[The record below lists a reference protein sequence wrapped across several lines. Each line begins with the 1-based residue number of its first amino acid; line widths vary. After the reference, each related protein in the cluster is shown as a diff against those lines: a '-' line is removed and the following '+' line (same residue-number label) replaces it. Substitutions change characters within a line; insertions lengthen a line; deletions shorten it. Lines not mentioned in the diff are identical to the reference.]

1 MSIAAFAKAPK
12 ILLVDADNTVR
23 GTVASVCRD
32 LNVARVTQA
41 TSVSMAEQHLR
52 TGRLSGLVLSMGE
65 EVAALALLT
74 RLRAGDFPCG
84 PEVAVVVMA
93 HECTADLARQLKALK
108 VRRLL
113 LQPFK
118 LRDVIQTLEQLWEEG
133 VGSSSGP
140 GDSAVPED
148 SPEPV
153 EPPEAAEPK
162 AVAEDP
168 GESGTA
174 ETIEQDSETPPD
186 TSTEDAAEPTEADAS
201 A

>member
-41 TSVSMAEQHLR
+41 TSVSMAELHLR
-52 TGRLSGLVLSMGE
+52 TGHLSGLVLSMGE
-65 EVAALALLT
+65 ETAALALLT

-84 PEVAVVVMA
+84 PGVAVVVMA
-93 HECTADLARQLKALK
+93 HECSADLAQRLKALK

-118 LRDVIQTLEQLWEEG
+118 LRDVIQTLEQLWLDGEG
-133 VGSSSGP
+133 QKGP
-140 GDSAVPED
+140 PDEAAKASESTAPSNGA
-148 SPEPV
+148 EPV
-153 EPPEAAEPK
+153 AAAE
-162 AVAEDP
+162 AV
-168 GESGTA
+168 ESV
-174 ETIEQDSETPPD
+174 D
-186 TSTEDAAEPTEADAS
+186 PTEAEKTLAPGELEEKPGEAVAS
-201 A
+201 DSEV